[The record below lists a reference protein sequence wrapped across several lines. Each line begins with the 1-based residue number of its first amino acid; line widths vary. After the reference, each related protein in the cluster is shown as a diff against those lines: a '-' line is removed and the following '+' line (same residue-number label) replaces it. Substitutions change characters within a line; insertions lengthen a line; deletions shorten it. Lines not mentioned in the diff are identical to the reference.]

1 MMPRSAASRRQSVIR
16 PHDTDTGI
24 LMAGKIGVGVF
35 HTADPPNSKI
45 GIGRTTKVSRRAER
59 NQNYCIQRLSLGMPE
74 ERTPKTCFV
83 PKEYSKSLTRD
94 AA

>member
-1 MMPRSAASRRQSVIR
+1 MPRSAASPRQSVIR
-16 PHDTDTGI
+16 PHDADTGI
-24 LMAGKIGVGVF
+24 FDGREDRGGVF

-45 GIGRTTKVSRRAER
+45 GIARTTKVSRRAER
-59 NQNYCIQRLSLGMPE
+59 NQNYCLERLLSACLRRG
-74 ERTPKTCFV
+74 TPKTCFV